1 MSPIFCSKGHES
13 PDSSLFCQVCGEKLS
28 PPAKSLLVPGEV
40 LEGRYRIV
48 QQIGQGGF
56 GRTYLCENTNRF
68 GEPCVLKEFAPQVQ
82 GSYALD
88 KAKTLFEREA
98 NVLHKLEHPQ
108 IPRFRELFQ
117 LNSGGGGLFLVQDYV
132 AGPTYRY
139 LLAQRMVQNQCFSE
153 AEIRKFLIDTLP
165 VLEYIHSLGVIHR
178 DIAPDNLI
186 LRSSD
191 NLPVLID
198 FGGVKQ
204 LAVNAEIQA
213 IGGTDLPTCLGKVGY
228 APHEQLQRGKTYPHS
243 DLYALA
249 ATALVLFTGKE
260 PTEMIEPQNL
270 NWNWRKFATLDP
282 ALGAV
287 LDRML
292 HPNITARFQT
302 ATEVLAALQV
312 KSAAGN
318 SGINKTVVV
327 SPGGQKAKP
336 RGSSTPPASNSGEL
350 WPILRR
356 SWLVLAG
363 IAALGTGAWGI
374 SKMIPTTGSTPSPST
389 SPIVVE
395 SSTSSTA
402 TPASSSPSP
411 SEQSSK
417 KPAETNAASRSAET
431 TGSERQ
437 GSGGNKKPKIE
448 SGSERTARAGEQR
461 KPAADRSTTS
471 RRTPITESDSTPETT
486 RRTTPQTEA
495 PKAPKTPSA
504 PKEDSTSTDGSVES
518 PASSSRSRRR
528 STEDSL
534 TGNRRSGSSGSS
546 NDSIGESSKPS
557 RSSNRSNGASGESS
571 KPSRSNGSASGSR
584 SGRSGGES
592 GESDGSS
599 SRPRRA
605 ATESRSR
612 GSNSGG
618 SSSGSSR
625 SEGSNSSKPAEE
637 PLF

>member
-28 PPAKSLLVPGEV
+28 LPVKSLLAPGEV

-56 GRTYLCENTNRF
+56 GRTYLCENINRF
-68 GEPCVLKEFAPQVQ
+68 NEPCVLKEFAPQVQ

-98 NVLHKLEHPQ
+98 NVLHKLTHPQ

-139 LLAQRMVQNQCFSE
+139 LLAQRMVQNQHFSE
-153 AEIRKFLIDTLP
+153 EEIRQFLIDTLP

-270 NWNWRKFATLDP
+270 IWNWRQFATLDP
-282 ALGAV
+282 NFGAV

-312 KSAAGN
+312 KSAGAKSMVG
-318 SGINKTVVV
+318 TVVV
-327 SPGGQKAKP
+327 SPGPKQAGPVKTATI
-336 RGSSTPPASNSGEL
+336 SSGGL

-356 SWLVLAG
+356 SWLALAAL
-363 IAALGTGAWGI
+363 AALGTGAWGI
-374 SKMIPTTGSTPSPST
+374 SQMISSSKTATTPSPSA
-389 SPIVVE
+389 SPMVVE
-395 SSTSSTA
+395 SSPSSSVAPTA
-402 TPASSSPSP
+402 SSPSS
-411 SEQSSK
+411 SE
-417 KPAETNAASRSAET
+417 KPAESNSPKQSTET
-431 TGSERQ
+431 S
-437 GSGGNKKPKIE
+437 GSGN
-448 SGSERTARAGEQR
+448 SSSDRQARTGEQR
-461 KPAADRSTTS
+461 GSATNRATNS
-471 RRTPITESDSTPETT
+471 RRTPKTESGSTSETP
-486 RRTTPQTEA
+486 RRTTAQTES
-495 PKAPKTPSA
+495 PKTPKTPSK
-504 PKEDSTSTDGSVES
+504 PKEESVSNGSGEEPTSSGGNRSTDD
-518 PASSSRSRRR
+518 SSAGTRRNSLSRSRE
-528 STEDSL
+528 S
-534 TGNRRSGSSGSS
+534 NGSDG
-546 NDSIGESSKPS
+546 DSSKPS
-557 RSSNRSNGASGESS
+557 RTNRPPSDGDSDSGSS
-571 KPSRSNGSASGSR
+571 KPSRANSGDSGNSNRPSR
-584 SGRSGGES
+584 STNRSDD
-592 GESDGSS
+592 SDGS
-599 SRPRRA
+599 P
-605 ATESRSR
+605 SRSR
-612 GSNSGG
+612 GDSNESKPRAGG
-618 SSSGSSR
+618 ASNGSKRPEST
-625 SEGSNSSKPAEE
+625 NSKPAEE

>member
-28 PPAKSLLVPGEV
+28 IPVKSLLAPGEV

-56 GRTYLCENTNRF
+56 GRTYLCENINRF
-68 GEPCVLKEFAPQVQ
+68 NEPCVLKEFAPQVQ

-98 NVLHKLEHPQ
+98 NVLHKLTHPQ

-139 LLAQRMVQNQCFSE
+139 LLAQRMVQNQHFSE
-153 AEIRKFLIDTLP
+153 EEIRQFLIDTLP

-270 NWNWRKFATLDP
+270 IWNWRKFATLDP
-282 ALGAV
+282 NFGAV

-312 KSAAGN
+312 KSAGAKKGVNSMAG
-318 SGINKTVVV
+318 TVVV
-327 SPGGQKAKP
+327 SPGQKAKQAGP
-336 RGSSTPPASNSGEL
+336 IKTAPISPGEL

-356 SWLVLAG
+356 SWLAL
-363 IAALGTGAWGI
+363 AALAAVGTGAWGI
-374 SKMIPTTGSTPSPST
+374 SQMISSSKTTPSPSA
-389 SPIVVE
+389 SPMVVE
-395 SSTSSTA
+395 SSPSSSV
-402 TPASSSPSP
+402 TPTASSSSF
-411 SEQSSK
+411 SE
-417 KPAETNAASRSAET
+417 KPAESNSPKRSTET
-431 TGSERQ
+431 
-437 GSGGNKKPKIE
+437 
-448 SGSERTARAGEQR
+448 SGSVNSSNKPPETDSNRKARTGEQR
-461 KPAADRSTTS
+461 GSATNRATNS
-471 RRTPITESDSTPETT
+471 RRTPKAESGSTSETP
-486 RRTTPQTEA
+486 RRTTAQTEA
-495 PKAPKTPSA
+495 PKTPKTPSK
-504 PKEDSTSTDGSVES
+504 PKEESVSNGSREEPTSSGGNRSTDDSSAGTRRNS
-518 PASSSRSRRR
+518 PSRSRE
-528 STEDSL
+528 SNGSDS
-534 TGNRRSGSSGSS
+534 G
-546 NDSIGESSKPS
+546 SSKPS
-557 RSSNRSNGASGESS
+557 RANRPPSGDADGGSS
-571 KPSRSNGSASGSR
+571 KPSRANSGDAGNSNRPNR
-584 SGRSGGES
+584 STNRSDD
-592 GESDGSS
+592 SDGS
-599 SRPRRA
+599 P
-605 ATESRSR
+605 SRSR
-612 GSNSGG
+612 GDNNESKPRGSGG
-618 SSSGSSR
+618 APNGSKRPEST
-625 SEGSNSSKPAEE
+625 NSKPTEE